1 MENQMYDTLMSQS
14 MKPYG
19 KLSKL
24 LVLAYNK
31 GIISKWEFD
40 AFGVELNLLVNNQN
54 RSHNTIPRD
63 YIEKV
68 GTEVIS
74 EEPIEEDNASCI
86 NEFALVGW

>member
-31 GIISKWEFD
+31 GIISK
-40 AFGVELNLLVNNQN
+40 
-54 RSHNTIPRD
+54 
-63 YIEKV
+63 
-68 GTEVIS
+68 
-74 EEPIEEDNASCI
+74 
-86 NEFALVGW
+86 